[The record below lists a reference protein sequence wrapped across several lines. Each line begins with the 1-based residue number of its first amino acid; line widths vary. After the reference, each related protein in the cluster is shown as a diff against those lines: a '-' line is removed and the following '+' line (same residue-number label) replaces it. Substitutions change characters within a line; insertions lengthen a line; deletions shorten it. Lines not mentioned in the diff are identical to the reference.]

1 MNKELLVILNEISKN
16 GNYNICLGS
25 FNSPKCRAIRCQY
38 CILCGL
44 TEYIMGIRYVI
55 GISYE

>member
-1 MNKELLVILNEISKN
+1 MNKELLVILNEISKKE
-16 GNYNICLGS
+16 NYNICLGS
-25 FNSPKCRAIRCQY
+25 FNNPKCRTIRCPY
-38 CILCGL
+38 CILSGP